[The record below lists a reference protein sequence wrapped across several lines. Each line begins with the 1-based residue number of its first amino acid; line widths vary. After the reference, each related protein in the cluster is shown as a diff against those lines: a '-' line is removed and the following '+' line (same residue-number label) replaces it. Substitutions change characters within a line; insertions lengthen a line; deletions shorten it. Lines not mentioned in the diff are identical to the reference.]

1 MHLSDSKKYGQKIHC
16 YFGDKNKIQAS
27 LHSLVSRNGKTWR
40 FKKIVE

>member
-27 LHSLVSRNGKTWR
+27 LHSLVSRTEKHGGS
-40 FKKIVE
+40 KKL